1 MKAIFY
7 IFNVLCIMGLIFS
20 MMDQQ
25 LLEEVGKKSILAIVM
40 ITSAYDFANGN
51 YITAV
56 LLVFLC
62 ILICSEK
69 IRKLVCQGEEEKG
82 IAYNITSTV
91 FVILSIAVYMH
102 NLVVMVQS
110 IGGLLRQLYN
120 AVI

>member
-7 IFNVLCIMGLIFS
+7 ISNILCIMGLIFS
-20 MMDQQ
+20 VMDQQ
-25 LLEEVGKKSILAIVM
+25 LLDGVGKKGISAIVI
-40 ITSAYDFANGN
+40 ITSAYDFATGN

-56 LLVFLC
+56 LLVLLC
-62 ILICSEK
+62 LLICSEK

-91 FVILSIAVYMH
+91 FVFLCITVYMH

-110 IGGLLRQLYN
+110 IGGLLKQLYN
-120 AVI
+120 AVR